1 MHRLRRLSGWL
12 RQRGGPLRVIKPT
25 EAKRWSRFASAYAM
39 TARLN
44 LFDTTLR
51 DGAQA
56 PGVVLSRPSRVK
68 IARALVAA
76 GVPLLEVGIPA
87 MGRDAIADI
96 NAVARAVGA
105 DRIVTWCRARE
116 SDIEA
121 ATACKVGGVHI
132 SFPVSRLHLDAWGKT
147 ESWVLDELTRLT
159 ALARRRFA
167 TVSVGAQ
174 DASRADPAF
183 IARFATAA
191 QASGACRIRLADTV
205 GIMAPAAAAEL
216 VRVVCAAAPGV
227 PVEFHAHNDLGLA
240 TANTLAAAQAGATW
254 ASVTV
259 NGLGERAGNA
269 ALEQV
274 ALASHHAYGITTG
287 IALAALGP
295 LSDLV
300 ARASRRDVPP
310 AAPGVGSAVFSHES
324 GLHCAGLL
332 RDRRTYE
339 AFPATVVGRVA
350 PDFIIGENTGSSAL
364 ASVCERLGLRADPQ
378 ALLPRVRAACRRGRR
393 PLTPAE
399 LAQLTG

>member
-1 MHRLRRLSGWL
+1 MRRLRVRL
-12 RQRGGPLRVIKPT
+12 RQWRSPWRIAPVPP
-25 EAKRWSRFASAYAM
+25 
-39 TARLN
+39 RLQ

-56 PGVVLSRPSRVK
+56 PGVVLSRRARVE

-96 NAVARAVGA
+96 NAVARAVGPG
-105 DRIVTWCRARE
+105 RVVTWCRARE
-116 SDIEA
+116 SDLDA
-121 ATACKVGGVHI
+121 ATACKVVGVHL

-147 ESWVLDELTRLT
+147 ERWALDELMRLMAL
-159 ALARRRFA
+159 ALARFSS
-167 TVSVGAQ
+167 VSVGAQ

-183 IARFATAA
+183 IVRFANAA
-191 QASGACRIRLADTV
+191 QAAGACRIRLADTV
-205 GIMAPAAAAEL
+205 GIMAPASAASL
-216 VRVVCAAAPGV
+216 VRVVRAAAPGL

-240 TANTLAAAQAGATW
+240 TANTLAAAEAGAEW

-274 ALASHHAYGITTG
+274 ALACRHASGIDTG
-287 IALAALGP
+287 IDLATLGP

-300 ARASRRDVPP
+300 ARASRRAVPL
-310 AAPGVGSAVFSHES
+310 AAPGVGAAVFSHES

-339 AFPATVVGRVA
+339 AFPAAEVGRLA
-350 PDFIIGENTGSSAL
+350 PDFIIGENTGGSAL
-364 ASVCERLGLRADPQ
+364 AAVCERLGLRADAQ
-378 ALLPRVRAACRRGRR
+378 ALLPRVRAASRRARR
-393 PLTPAE
+393 PLTPGE
-399 LAQLTG
+399 LARLAS

>member
-1 MHRLRRLSGWL
+1 
-12 RQRGGPLRVIKPT
+12 
-25 EAKRWSRFASAYAM
+25 M
-39 TARLN
+39 TTQLN

-56 PGVVLSRPSRVK
+56 PGVVLSRRSRVE

-96 NAVARAVGA
+96 NSVAHAVGSN
-105 DRIVTWCRARE
+105 RVVTWCRARE

-121 ATACKVGGVHI
+121 ATACKVGGVHL

-147 ESWVLDELTRLT
+147 EPWVLGELARLT
-159 ALARRRFA
+159 DLARRHFA
-167 TVSVGAQ
+167 SVSVGAQ
-174 DASRADPAF
+174 DASRANPAF
-183 IARFATAA
+183 VARFATAA
-191 QASGACRIRLADTV
+191 QAAGACRIRLADTV
-205 GIMAPAAAAEL
+205 GIMAPAAAADL
-216 VRVVCAAAPGV
+216 VRLVRQAAPGLA
-227 PVEFHAHNDLGLA
+227 VEFHAHNDLGLA
-240 TANTLAAAQAGATW
+240 TANTLAAAEAGATW

-274 ALASHHAYGITTG
+274 ALASHHAYGIFTG
-287 IALAALGP
+287 INLAALGP
-295 LSDLV
+295 LADLV
-300 ARASRRDVPP
+300 ARASRRAVPP

-339 AFPATVVGRVA
+339 AFPSAQVGRPSPGFV
-350 PDFIIGENTGSSAL
+350 IGENTGSSAL
-364 ASVCERLGLRADPQ
+364 ASVCAQLGVHTDPQ
-378 ALLPRVRAACRRGRR
+378 ALLPRVRAACRRARR
-393 PLTPAE
+393 PLTAAE
-399 LAQLTG
+399 LVRLAS